1 MEEDEIGVQRVF
13 GHHEYV
19 ECSRCGRPTA
29 AQLAAIV
36 PGDATESQS
45 EYEYLCPAC
54 RQALA
59 DGEQDLPLTLP

>member
-13 GHHEYV
+13 GHQDYV
-19 ECSRCGRPTA
+19 ECSRCGLPTNARSA
-29 AQLAAIV
+29 AVV

-45 EYEYLCPAC
+45 DYEFLCPSC